1 MFNTREEDLITSP
14 VHIGLDAIVKLGATK
29 DGILKAAD
37 IQLLFD
43 GGAYSDKGVDI
54 SRAAV
59 VDCTGPYAIDHIRC
73 DSYCMYTN
81 HPYPSA
87 FRGYSHAEV
96 LFAFERTMDVLA
108 EKLNM
113 DPLELRYKNAIRPGD
128 TTPTQ
133 VLLNSSTVGNVPKCI
148 ERLKELMNWDE
159 GQRIEI
165 DGRKIRAKESAAF
178 GKPQHLI
185 QMQRPG

>member
-1 MFNTREEDLITSP
+1 MITSP
-14 VHIGLDAIVKLGATK
+14 VHVGLDAIVKLVQK

-113 DPLELRYKNAIRPGD
+113 DPLELRYKMPFVPVTLHLLKFFSIQARSEMCRNA
-128 TTPTQ
+128 
-133 VLLNSSTVGNVPKCI
+133 
-148 ERLKELMNWDE
+148 LKD
-159 GQRIEI
+159 
-165 DGRKIRAKESAAF
+165 
-178 GKPQHLI
+178 
-185 QMQRPG
+185 